1 MTTRGSDDLEQ
12 QLRTLREQ
20 QAQMV
25 ASGQGG
31 GAQAQALAREI
42 VAVAGRLGFDPDE
55 AAAIAGQVEASA
67 GQGDAPASGP
77 GHAMAGE
84 YRVLR
89 GPAAPIFAFSGLVI
103 GAAVI
108 GLGQPTAGA
117 GLIIAVLTLYILQ
130 SRRRVARITIDASGA
145 LSFPGH
151 LARFDPAE
159 LLGIDF
165 AYRYPI
171 GAPEHKKAA
180 LETVDLRLRLA
191 RDRSITLAHGPLWRT
206 APRREPVAYSQLERH
221 LSAQAKDAG
230 LKIER
235 SGAGWTAHR

>member
-1 MTTRGSDDLEQ
+1 MTNRGSDDLEQ
-12 QLRTLREQ
+12 QLRALREQ

-55 AAAIAGQVEASA
+55 AAAIAGQVE
-67 GQGDAPASGP
+67 APASGP

-130 SRRRVARITIDASGA
+130 GRLRVARITIDASGA

-206 APRREPVAYSQLERH
+206 APRREPVAYAQLERH

>member
-1 MTTRGSDDLEQ
+1 MTPRESNTLEQ
-12 QLRTLREQ
+12 QLRSLRER
-20 QAQMV
+20 QAQL
-25 ASGQGG
+25 AAAGQGS

-42 VAVAGRLGFDPDE
+42 AALAGRLGFDPDE
-55 AAAIAGQVEASA
+55 AAVIAAQV
-67 GQGDAPASGP
+67 DAPAAGP

-89 GPAAPIFAFSGLVI
+89 GSAAPILTFSGLVI

-108 GLGQPTAGA
+108 GLDQAIAGA
-117 GLIIAVLTLYILQ
+117 ALIVVVLALYLLHG
-130 SRRRVARITIDASGA
+130 RRRVARVTIDASGA

-151 LARFDPAE
+151 LDRIDPAE

-165 AYRYPI
+165 AYRYPV

-180 LETVDLRLRLA
+180 SETVVLRMHLGGG
-191 RDRSITLAHGPLWRT
+191 RSITLARGPLWRT
-206 APRREPVAYSQLERH
+206 RPRREPVAYVQLERH
-221 LSAQAKDAG
+221 LSAQAKGAG